1 MKTYNDI
8 FNFNG
13 EAILDVTTITSISN
27 NRFLFNIHIQVFDT
41 NLHTD
46 QNLESLYSSSF
57 SVESTETQAFNSC
70 LEHSIYHRII
80 AEVATFAAD
89 SAFNNTASFN
99 VQEFQ
104 DYFSGE
110 IFNMDSVEC
119 SSLEPFKLVS
129 YEEYVFERDL
139 EQSDDFCCSVREF
152 AIKYEL
158 TYKKRSNILL
168 DVDRA
173 SRVLGL
179 DKQVLYKAYSK
190 TTTESIATSRIVKL
204 TDILLTSNN
213 TDEANKLMVIINEK

>member
-13 EAILDVTTITSISN
+13 KAILEITIITSISN
-27 NRFLFNIHIQVFDT
+27 NSYLFNIHIQVFDT

-46 QNLESLYSSSF
+46 QKLESLYSSSF
-57 SVESTETQAFNSC
+57 SIESTEKQAYNSC
-70 LEHSIYHRII
+70 LEHSIYHRVI
-80 AEVATFAAD
+80 AAD
-89 SAFNNTASFN
+89 ADAAFNNTTSFN

-104 DYFSGE
+104 DYFASE

-129 YEEYVFERDL
+129 YEQYVFERDL
-139 EQSDDFCCSVREF
+139 DEPEDFCCSVREV

-168 DVDRA
+168 DFDRA

-190 TTTESIATSRIVKL
+190 TTNESIATSRIVKL
-204 TDILLTSNN
+204 TDILLASNN
-213 TDEANKLMVIINEK
+213 TDEANKLMAIINEK